1 MDPDDC
7 TRVGG
12 RKISGMARDVTDLIR
27 EAAQLP
33 ETDRA
38 TLAGAM
44 LESLEPHPTPEVR
57 AAWSREIARRSK
69 EVDDGSVELLEWEE
83 VRAELFADE

>member
-7 TRVGG
+7 TRVSG
-12 RKISGMARDVTDLIR
+12 RKIARMARDVTELIR
-27 EAAQLP
+27 EAVQLP
-33 ETDRA
+33 ESDRA

-44 LESLEPHPTPEVR
+44 LESLEPRPTPEVR
-57 AAWSREIARRSK
+57 AAWSREIARRAK
-69 EVDDGSVELLEWEE
+69 EIDDGSVELLDWEE

>member
-1 MDPDDC
+1 
-7 TRVGG
+7 
-12 RKISGMARDVTDLIR
+12 MARNVKELIR

-33 ETDRA
+33 ESDRA

-44 LESLEPHPTPEVR
+44 LESLDPAPTPAVK
-57 AAWSREIARRSK
+57 AAWSKEIARRIR
-69 EVDDGSVELLEWEE
+69 EIENGEVELVDWAD

>member
-1 MDPDDC
+1 
-7 TRVGG
+7 
-12 RKISGMARDVTDLIR
+12 MARDVKELIR

-33 ETDRA
+33 ESDRA

-44 LESLEPHPTPEVR
+44 LESLEPRPTPAVK
-57 AAWSREIARRSK
+57 AAWSREIERRVR
-69 EVDDGSVELLEWEE
+69 EIDDGTVELLDWED